1 MSCTSYMHVSHQI
14 MICKY
19 LSHSVG
25 CLLIFFF
32 FCDRVLCRSKIYDFD
47 EVQSTYFS
55 FVDYALKKVKF
66 AFLLNFLQTCLFLL
80 PFPLEHLACH
90 VSLTV
95 SAGLSHQ
102 FQVPLELQ
110 LLIKHLT
117 SSSVKINSLSY
128 FLL

>member
-1 MSCTSYMHVSHQI
+1 MYILHACLSPDYDLQI
-14 MICKY
+14 FVPFSG
-19 LSHSVG
+19 LSAH
-25 CLLIFFF
+25 FFF